1 MIFGLAESKISLQL
15 ELFLHFGCGLF
26 SDGELCL
33 LRGFSYPHDVYDIV
47 FDGSCYDASRD
58 AIFCST
64 VCNVRCTVGD
74 HMNFVLLLIWIVC
87 FNSLVS
93 KVHNMQ

>member
-1 MIFGLAESKISLQL
+1 MIFGLAESKISLQP

-26 SDGELCL
+26 LDGELCL

-58 AIFCST
+58 AIFAALYAML
-64 VCNVRCTVGD
+64 G
-74 HMNFVLLLIWIVC
+74 VLLVII
-87 FNSLVS
+87 
-93 KVHNMQ
+93 